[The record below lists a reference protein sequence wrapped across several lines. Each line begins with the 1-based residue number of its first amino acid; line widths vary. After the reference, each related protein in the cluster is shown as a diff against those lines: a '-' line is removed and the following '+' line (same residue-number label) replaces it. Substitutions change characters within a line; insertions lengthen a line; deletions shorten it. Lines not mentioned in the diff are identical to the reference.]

1 MSPHMAEAQD
11 GLALICQNAR
21 VAREFSQMMDVVAME
36 ARRIAETVDFA
47 IRETIKEADS
57 RREVRVRREDE
68 AEREERH
75 RRETEAL
82 IAKYARPQ
90 QGEEKYVLVP
100 ETPQEDEVVPE
111 NPQEDEVV
119 PENPQEDEV
128 VPETPQEQQEEV
140 NATLLYD
147 EPYSQVIPEPSSGGS
162 TQALSV
168 AAHQE
173 SAAPS
178 QEAAAS
184 AAPSQDA
191 GTSAAPSQEAA
202 ASAACSQEAA

>member
-119 PENPQEDEV
+119 PE
-128 VPETPQEQQEEV
+128 TPQEQQEEV